1 MNKGEIYIAR
11 ISGDDDFVVSGDI
24 RGLCVH
30 DIIRD
35 KLKIS
40 EPEIAGIVERT
51 RPRQLS
57 FSPHFQWGLARG
69 AMDPSAMPYDAD
81 TVGACRR
88 QYNRATA
95 GMVLWDLKNKKK
107 DALAK

>member
-1 MNKGEIYIAR
+1 MRKGDRYITR
-11 ISGDDDFVVSGDI
+11 FSGDGDLLISGDI

-35 KLKIS
+35 KTDVS
-40 EPEIAGIVERT
+40 EPELAAICERT
-51 RPRQLS
+51 RPRRLS

-69 AMDPSAMPYDAD
+69 ATDPSAMPYDVD

-95 GMVLWDLKNKKK
+95 GMVLWDLKNKKR
-107 DALAK
+107 DGLAK